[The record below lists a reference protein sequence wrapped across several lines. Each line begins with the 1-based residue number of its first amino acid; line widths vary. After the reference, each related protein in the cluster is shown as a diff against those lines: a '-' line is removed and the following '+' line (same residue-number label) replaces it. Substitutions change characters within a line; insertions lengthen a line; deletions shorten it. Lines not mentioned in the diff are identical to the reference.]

1 MEFLLHHLPHQCV
14 VYFANENG
22 SILTPFWQSTSTLQ
36 PLQANPDTSSDQF
49 RPGLVADTSQGL
61 EFVEGK
67 LVKVGADVVFVPGE
81 LRGIDERF
89 EKASNA
95 SEIKW

>member
-1 MEFLLHHLPHQCV
+1 MSNKSGQNQATVSP
-14 VYFANENG
+14 G
-22 SILTPFWQSTSTLQ
+22 SYS
-36 PLQANPDTSSDQF
+36 ANPDPNSDQF

>member
-1 MEFLLHHLPHQCV
+1 MINIPDVGMAFVHGEVLMSNKSGQNQATFIPGT
-14 VYFANENG
+14 Y
-22 SILTPFWQSTSTLQ
+22 S
-36 PLQANPDTSSDQF
+36 ANPDTSSDQF
-49 RPGLVADTSQGL
+49 RPGLVADTPLGL

-67 LVKVGADVVFVPGE
+67 LVKVGADAVFVPGE

-95 SEIKW
+95 AEIKW